1 MHLDHNKCLS
11 LATGSFLVVKLSRE
25 RALVREIREELLCD
39 IQVGEHIKEVVYD
52 YPNLRVRLVT
62 YYARLISGIPIA
74 TEHERLKWV
83 SCDDIENLRWAPA
96 DIPTVNI
103 LSEKERSVFRSV
115 DDSEMG

>member
-1 MHLDHNKCLS
+1 MSQPGYWEFPGGKIEQGENPK
-11 LATGSFLVVKLSRE
+11 A
-25 RALVREIREELLCD
+25 ALVREIREELLCD

-103 LSEKERSVFRSV
+103 LSEKEKSAFRSV